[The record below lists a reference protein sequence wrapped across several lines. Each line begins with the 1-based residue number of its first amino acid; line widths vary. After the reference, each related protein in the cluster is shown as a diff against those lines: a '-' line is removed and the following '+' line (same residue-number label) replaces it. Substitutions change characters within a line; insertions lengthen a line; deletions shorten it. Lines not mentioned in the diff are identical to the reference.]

1 MKSHQFI
8 VVVLFL
14 AFSLV
19 SVGYGQQSAE
29 QLYQSALYK
38 EEIEGEMDAAIKIYE
53 TIVKQYP
60 DNRPV
65 AAKALLHFG
74 ICKERLGLKEAQL
87 AYELVVRDYA
97 DQAEPTKLARERLN
111 ILSGGK
117 AAANI
122 SSEASM
128 RRIWVAGKNQPLGV
142 SPNGRYVVF
151 GMNDT
156 GDLWLRDLQSGE
168 QRQITR
174 EGSWVDWTYASDAAI
189 SPDGKQIAYS
199 WTVRSFGELRLSAL
213 DGSSMR
219 VLHNGQDGRWMYIST
234 WMPDG
239 QRILA
244 SSYNLKD
251 KTNQRQIISLSD
263 GSIHNIGQPELEAI
277 DWGYPSPDGRYIAYG
292 LRGDIFV
299 HDTMTKKD
307 SVLIQNPSKDS
318 MVGWM
323 KDGSGI
329 LFVSDR
335 SGTRDLY
342 LQEIKNGRSLGGLE
356 LLRLNLI
363 ASQNPNFTTSNLNL
377 TTDGRLF
384 QLENTGTTN
393 AYISPFD
400 ETTGKV
406 TDTQS
411 LVDQNYPRAAWT
423 EWSPDGKL
431 LYYEIFKDPQLN
443 ERLLFIRSEETGQT
457 REISLKPKLRYW
469 YRPILSPDGKQ
480 FAVTGTGENYDFGIF
495 AIDRESGEVSQL
507 ARIPDENNPVDP
519 SQNWSPD
526 GKAIFYKV
534 RSPEESEEFIIRRKD
549 LITGEEKD
557 IYRGMHTRDMKISS
571 DGTRF
576 VYFRNDRPT
585 KSYVLGILDIKSG
598 KESELWRVPEADSPE
613 ISGPTWAPDGKHI
626 LVAKS
631 LKQGSELWRFPVD
644 GGPGEKL
651 YSNPESTWGFVMHPS
666 GKRMAFTQS
675 RTNYEL
681 WVLEN
686 FLPK

>member
-8 VVVLFL
+8 VVILVF
-14 AFSLV
+14 AFVLV
-19 SVGYGQQSAE
+19 SSGYGQQTAE

-53 TIVKQYP
+53 TVIKQYP
-60 DNRPV
+60 ENRPV

-74 ICKERLGLKEAQL
+74 ICKERLGLKEAQQ
-87 AYELVVRDYA
+87 AYERVVRDYA
-97 DQAEPTKLARERLN
+97 DQPEPTKLAKERLN
-111 ILSGGK
+111 FLTGGT
-117 AAANI
+117 AGTTNR
-122 SSEASM
+122 SEAAM
-128 RRIWVAGKNQPLGV
+128 RRIWVARKDEPLGI
-142 SPNGRYVVF
+142 SPDGRYVVF
-151 GMNDT
+151 SMNDS

-168 QRQITR
+168 QRRITR
-174 EGSWVDWTYASDAAI
+174 EGSWVDWTYAINAAI
-189 SPDGKQIAYS
+189 SPDGKQIAYN
-199 WTVRSFGELRLSAL
+199 WVVRSPRELRLSAL

-219 VLHNGQDGRWMYIST
+219 VLHSGQDGRWMYIST

-251 KTNQRQIISLSD
+251 DTYQRQIISLPD
-263 GSIHNIGQPELEAI
+263 GAIRSIGQPEPGSLR
-277 DWGYPSPDGRYIAYG
+277 WGYPSPDGRYIAFG
-292 LRGDIFV
+292 LKDDIFV
-299 HDTMTKKD
+299 YDNATEQD
-307 SVLIQNPSKDS
+307 SVLVQSPMADN
-318 MVGWM
+318 MVGWTQN
-323 KDGSGI
+323 GSSI

-342 LQEIKNGRSLGGLE
+342 LLGIENGRPRGNPE
-356 LLRLNLI
+356 LLRHNLV
-363 ASQNPNFTTSNLNL
+363 ANTNLLL
-377 TTDGRLF
+377 TRDGRLF

-406 TDTQS
+406 TGTQS
-411 LVDQNYPRAAWT
+411 LVDQNYPRAAFP

-431 LYYEIFKDPQLN
+431 LYYEIFKEPLN
-443 ERLLFIRSEETGQT
+443 EQLLFIRSEETGET
-457 REISLKPKLRYW
+457 REIALKPKLSYW
-469 YRPILSPDGKQ
+469 YRPILSPDGKR
-480 FAVTGTGENYDFGIF
+480 FAVTGTGENMDFGIF
-495 AIDRESGEVSQL
+495 AIDLESGEVSQI
-507 ARIPDENNPVDP
+507 ARIPVENNPVDP

-534 RSPEESEEFIIRRKD
+534 RSFEQSEEFIIRRKD
-549 LITGEEKD
+549 LTTGEEKD

-585 KSYVLGILDIKSG
+585 KSYVLGILDLKSG

-631 LKQGSELWRFPVD
+631 LKQGSELWRFPVA